1 MVRFLGVAFL
11 LLSYVLGT
19 AGHIPRVQ
27 RTVGNCASDQSEAYH
42 VRFS

>member
-11 LLSYVLGT
+11 LLSYVLAT

-27 RTVGNCASDQSEAYH
+27 RTVGDCGSDESEAY
-42 VRFS
+42 RIQFS